1 MKLKFFFLLLIA
13 FNASAQPKVNEQ
25 RIEKRVLELAKIGID
40 SVGRNY
46 RVAFSAADRQGR
58 TYYIGLMKSA
68 GLDVSIDNAGNI
80 IGKRKGRDP
89 LKKPIAFGSHID
101 MVPDGGNYDG
111 VVGSM
116 GALEVMDVLKEN
128 NITTEHPLE
137 LIIFANEEGG
147 TIGSSAIAGALKTEG
162 LKVMTASGLTNYE
175 GIKANGGDPER
186 ITLASKKPGDYNAYL
201 ELHIEQGGIL
211 DQEKLQIG
219 VVEGIVGI
227 QHWEVTVEGFANH
240 AGTTPMN
247 KRQDALLAAS
257 KFIIAV
263 NEAVNSF
270 EGRQVGTVGKIAAF
284 PGAYNVIPGKVITS
298 LELRDLSS
306 ERIATVFKEIEKRSA
321 EISKTSNVKIT
332 FRNLNVTS
340 MPALMDKG
348 IMSKI
353 SAAAK
358 QLGYSQK
365 TMQSGAGHDAQEM
378 AHITRTGMIF
388 IPSVGG
394 ISHSPKEFSKPADMA
409 NGANVLLQT
418 ILMLDKEN

>member
-1 MKLKFFFLLLIA
+1 MKLIFSFLMLVALQV
-13 FNASAQPKVNEQ
+13 SGQPKVNEQ
-25 RIEKRVLELAKIGID
+25 RIEKHVLELAKIGID
-40 SVGRNY
+40 SIGRNY
-46 RVAFSAADRQGR
+46 RVAFSEADRQGR
-58 TYYIGLMKSA
+58 AYYMGLMKAA
-68 GLDVSIDNAGNI
+68 GLNVTIDYAGNI
-80 IGKRKGRDP
+80 IGKRKGRNP
-89 LKKPIAFGSHID
+89 QKKPIAFGSHID

-116 GALEVMDVLKEN
+116 GGLEVMEVLKEN

-147 TIGSSAIAGALKTEG
+147 TIGSMAMAGALKMEG
-162 LKVMTASGLTNYE
+162 LKVMTASGLTNYD
-175 GIKANGGDPER
+175 GVRANGGDPEKISQAAR
-186 ITLASKKPGDYNAYL
+186 KPGDYSAYL

-227 QHWEVTVEGFANH
+227 QHWEVTIEGFANH
-240 AGTTPMN
+240 AGTTPMD

-257 KFIIAV
+257 KYVVAV
-263 NEAVNSF
+263 NEAVKSF
-270 EGRQVGTVGKIAAF
+270 EGRQVGTVGKITAL
-284 PGAYNVIPGKVITS
+284 PGAYNVIPGKVIAS

-306 ERIATVFKEIEKRSA
+306 EKIAMVFKEIEKRA
-321 EISKTSNVKIT
+321 ADIAKTSNVKIS

-348 IMSKI
+348 IMAKI
-353 SAAAK
+353 SAVAK

-378 AHITRTGMIF
+378 AHITRAGMIF

-394 ISHSPKEFSKPADMA
+394 ISHSPKEFSKPSDMA

-418 ILMLDKEN
+418 ILMLDKE